1 MNEKFYNLSKEKQDR
16 MINAAI
22 KVFAQNGYLRAST
35 DAMIKEAEVSK
46 GLLFHYFESKK
57 GLYTFVLEYCARYMM
72 MELGAGMN
80 DSEKNLF
87 DRLIMAEECKIR
99 MLKNYPYLDLFLIS
113 IQGESD
119 DEASEEAKRWSDELE
134 ENYKKLINEKS
145 DPALLRGNLTI
156 EEARDIVSLTM
167 EGYKMKTYRSGMAP
181 EDVLKGFIPYLDV
194 LRNNMTR

>member
-1 MNEKFYNLSKEKQDR
+1 
-16 MINAAI
+16 MINAAV

-57 GLYTFVLEYCARYMM
+57 GLYTFVLEYSARYMI

-80 DSEKNLF
+80 DSAKNLF

-99 MLKNYPYLDLFLIS
+99 MLNNYPYLDLFLIS

-119 DEASEEAKRWSDELE
+119 PEASEEARRWSNELE
-134 ENYKKLINEKS
+134 DNYIKLINEKS

-156 EEARDIVSLTM
+156 EEARDLVSLTM
-167 EGYKMKTYRSGMAP
+167 EGYKMKTYRSGMNP
-181 EDVLKGFIPYLDV
+181 EDVLKGFLPYLEV